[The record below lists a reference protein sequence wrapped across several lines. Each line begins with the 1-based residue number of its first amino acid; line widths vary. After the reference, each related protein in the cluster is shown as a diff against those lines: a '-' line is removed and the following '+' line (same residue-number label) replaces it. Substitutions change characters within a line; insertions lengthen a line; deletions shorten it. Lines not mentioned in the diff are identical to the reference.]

1 VSNELVSRDSG
12 WCTQP
17 GQRRQEWGTFF
28 FFERKNAAL
37 PGGMADETAGGNA
50 HPDART
56 ANIACVCLA

>member
-1 VSNELVSRDSG
+1 MTVVGVRSQGSVAKNGAL
-12 WCTQP
+12 
-17 GQRRQEWGTFF
+17 FF
-28 FFERKNAAL
+28 FLKERKNAAL

>member
-1 VSNELVSRDSG
+1 MTVVGVRSQGSVAKNGAL
-12 WCTQP
+12 
-17 GQRRQEWGTFF
+17 F

-56 ANIACVCLA
+56 ENIACVCLA